1 MTNVLLDKL
10 KRSRKAAR
18 SAFSKAFSV
27 FNEEINQEEPIY
39 EDVQVAFQI
48 LEVRSFELDAS
59 NTKICEAMVEL
70 TAEKEDHEKIMEDE
84 YEGAAE
90 YTSKY
95 LRAKIEVI
103 KLNKRQNQPEQR
115 QQTFQHAP
123 TTDNDSKRRFKLP
136 KIELKK
142 FGGDLKDWL
151 QFCSQ
156 FNNIHDDKSI
166 TKEDK
171 FQYLTQAM
179 IPNSRAA
186 DLVNSYPPTND
197 NYDKVIDSLKSR
209 FGKDE
214 LLVEVYVRELL
225 TLVINN
231 AIKSNEETS
240 LSKIYDKLEAQLRA
254 LESLGVTKDKCAAML
269 YHLVE
274 SSLPEELR
282 RTWQRQATTI
292 KCKDIGERL
301 TKLTEF
307 LQDEVENEER
317 LKMAKKIKTTNE
329 TSIPTATGLLTK
341 EGKNVKQNFKTYTCI
356 FCGEEH
362 RSSRCGKAKQM
373 TLDDK
378 WNIVKEKNCCFN
390 CLIPGHNTQETCG
403 KKHSILLCRGILNPE
418 SSSRKTAKEDSSK
431 YNKEAN
437 LANLSLIPEVCLQ
450 TVRVILKN
458 GDEKRIVRAIL
469 DSGSQRSYISK
480 RVAEEM
486 NYQSHCKNQVVHL
499 LFGGT
504 KTKPQD
510 HKGYLI
516 HLESL
521 NNQYACNFMAFDQ
534 DKICHGIPSI
544 NNGPW
549 IQELLNN
556 NIILT
561 DVSQTFDPIDIL
573 IGADVLGK

>member
-18 SAFSKAFSV
+18 SAFTKAFSV

-48 LEVRSFELDAS
+48 IELRSFELDAL

-84 YEGAAE
+84 YEVAAE

-95 LRAKIEVI
+95 LRAKIKVI
-103 KLNKRQNQPEQR
+103 KLNKQQNQPEQR

-151 QFCSQ
+151 QFWSQ
-156 FNNIHDDKSI
+156 FKNIHDDKSL

-186 DLVNSYPPTND
+186 DLVNSYPPTKD

-231 AIKSNEETS
+231 ASKSNEETS

-269 YHLVE
+269 YPLVE
-274 SSLPEELR
+274 SSLPEELI
-282 RTWQRQATTI
+282 RT
-292 KCKDIGERL
+292 
-301 TKLTEF
+301 
-307 LQDEVENEER
+307 
-317 LKMAKKIKTTNE
+317 
-329 TSIPTATGLLTK
+329 
-341 EGKNVKQNFKTYTCI
+341 
-356 FCGEEH
+356 
-362 RSSRCGKAKQM
+362 
-373 TLDDK
+373 
-378 WNIVKEKNCCFN
+378 
-390 CLIPGHNTQETCG
+390 
-403 KKHSILLCRGILNPE
+403 
-418 SSSRKTAKEDSSK
+418 
-431 YNKEAN
+431 
-437 LANLSLIPEVCLQ
+437 
-450 TVRVILKN
+450 
-458 GDEKRIVRAIL
+458 
-469 DSGSQRSYISK
+469 
-480 RVAEEM
+480 
-486 NYQSHCKNQVVHL
+486 
-499 LFGGT
+499 
-504 KTKPQD
+504 
-510 HKGYLI
+510 
-516 HLESL
+516 
-521 NNQYACNFMAFDQ
+521 
-534 DKICHGIPSI
+534 
-544 NNGPW
+544 
-549 IQELLNN
+549 
-556 NIILT
+556 
-561 DVSQTFDPIDIL
+561 
-573 IGADVLGK
+573 